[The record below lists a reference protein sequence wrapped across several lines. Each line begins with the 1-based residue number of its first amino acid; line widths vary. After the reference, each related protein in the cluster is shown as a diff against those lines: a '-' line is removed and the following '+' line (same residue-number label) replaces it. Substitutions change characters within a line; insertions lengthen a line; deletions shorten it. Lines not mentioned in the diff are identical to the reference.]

1 MGLDLISF
9 LACRFTEYFYELCKQ
24 ALTLNFY
31 FKTWKKWE

>member
-9 LACRFTEYFYELCKQ
+9 FGMSFYREFYELCKQ

-31 FKTWKKWE
+31 FKT